1 MALVKTKKSVAYV
14 LNLILF
20 RRTIGRLLIIKKAHM
35 NTTAEVI
42 AELKNMFAI
51 LLVRGRSDLFLY
63 ETALQLNIY
72 NNVFLL
78 NGKTG

>member
-1 MALVKTKKSVAYV
+1 
-14 LNLILF
+14 
-20 RRTIGRLLIIKKAHM
+20 M

-72 NNVFLL
+72 NNVFLF
-78 NGKTG
+78 NGKTNRFPFNNNYV

>member
-1 MALVKTKKSVAYV
+1 ML
-14 LNLILF
+14 L
-20 RRTIGRLLIIKKAHM
+20 RRTIGRLLSIKKAHM

-51 LLVRGRSDLFLY
+51 SLVKGRSDVFLY
-63 ETALQLNIY
+63 DTALQLNIY

-78 NGKTG
+78 NRKTGSFPFNNN

>member
-1 MALVKTKKSVAYV
+1 
-14 LNLILF
+14 
-20 RRTIGRLLIIKKAHM
+20 M

-51 LLVRGRSDLFLY
+51 LLVRGRSDVFLY
-63 ETALQLNIY
+63 DTALQLNIY